1 MRKIARQLRGNIA
14 LREVGHYLLAMGF
27 TFVFALF
34 CSARVGWFLFGMMA
48 FAPALSI
55 LAAWGCSKAVSF
67 EVNIPKNVYRQG
79 ESGEME
85 LVFHNKVPFLSSLL
99 HLVVITSDGV
109 DLAQAKGKASVEY
122 DLTIGWTR
130 EEEKSFSL
138 EAYSAGEASL
148 TIESVELFD
157 VFHLVSF
164 SVLTDKK
171 PRRISFGV
179 LPQIRELPENAN
191 CRQTI
196 RLVAADSEPDE
207 DSVEKSTNQFG
218 GFPGFDHRQ
227 YLPGDPVKR
236 INWKLS
242 AKKREL
248 YVRLD
253 EMQGGSGVSVILD
266 PYCGLDAGR
275 RCAARGA
282 SIEDAL
288 SYSAY
293 FLQNDLSVQFYWFG
307 RGGWERRTVAELKH
321 LDELCEELAWF
332 RFADEIGD
340 RIPDAF
346 ALDDKCKACVYCTT
360 FQDDRLCGILEEV
373 RTRQQCSVMVSSIA
387 QREGWCIG

>member
-1 MRKIARQLRGNIA
+1 MRKIARQLRENVA

-48 FAPALSI
+48 FAPVLSI

-67 EVNIPKNVYRQG
+67 EVNTPKNVYRQG
-79 ESGEME
+79 ESGELE
-85 LVFHNKVPFLSSLL
+85 LIFHNKIPSVNSLL
-99 HLVVITSDGV
+99 HLVMLTSDGI
-109 DLAQAKGKASVEY
+109 DLARAKGEASVEY
-122 DLTIGWTR
+122 DLTIGWIR
-130 EEEKSFSL
+130 EEKKSFAL
-138 EAYSAGEASL
+138 EAYSAGKASL
-148 TIESVELFD
+148 VIESAELFD

-164 SVLTDKK
+164 SVLKDKE
-171 PRRISFGV
+171 PVRLSFGV
-179 LPQIRELPENAN
+179 LPQIRELPESAN

-207 DSVEKSTNQFG
+207 DSAEKSTNQFG
-218 GFPGFDHRQ
+218 GFPGFDHRP

-242 AKKREL
+242 AKKRKL

-266 PYCGLDAGR
+266 PYCSLDNDR
-275 RCAARGA
+275 RCRARGA

-288 SYSAY
+288 SHTAY
-293 FLQNDLSVQFYWFG
+293 FLQNDLSVQFYRFEN
-307 RGGWERRTVAELKH
+307 GGWERRTVTERKH

-332 RFADEIGD
+332 RFADKIGD

-346 ALDDKCKACVYCTT
+346 AADEKCKASVYCTS
-360 FQDDRLCGILEEV
+360 FEDDRLCGILEEI
-373 RTRQQCSVMVSSIA
+373 RTKKQCAVTVSSIA
-387 QREGWCIG
+387 KREGWCIG